1 MPIRLLANAGA
12 QTTIALPLTS
22 GATSFVGGITSGFP
36 VPQSFGS
43 AAARLTILD
52 AGNAGWNPN
61 TPLDTP
67 FEYASYGNNN
77 IGTNTLSGLT
87 RGEASTTAKNFS
99 AGAIV
104 AVGWLAEDLI
114 ASVPWKLEEQ
124 VVTAVSAVT
133 IPASGT
139 IPASY
144 LGVNWRHLEI
154 RYRLRTSAAPNGTAS
169 LYMQF
174 NGDGTGNYAWA
185 QLYNIPPSTPAY
197 VELFAQTWIGVG
209 ILPQG
214 GATAGMFGEGEI
226 KITDYAG
233 SQIKKARGWTDGS
246 FGLGT
251 PGLSFALRH
260 GFWNGTGALTTIRLF
275 PSDGTTITGVVT
287 SYLTP

>member
-1 MPIRLLANAGA
+1 MPLRLPANAGA
-12 QTTIALPLTS
+12 QTTIALPLAS
-22 GATSFVGGITSGFP
+22 GATSFVGGSTAGFP

-52 AGNAGWNPN
+52 AGNAGWNAN
-61 TPLDTP
+61 APLATP
-67 FEYASYGNNN
+67 FEYASYTSNNT
-77 IGTNTLSGLT
+77 GTNTLSGLT

-114 ASVPWKLEEQ
+114 ASVPWKFEEQ
-124 VVTAVSAVT
+124 TVSAVSAVT

-144 LGVNWRHLEI
+144 LGINWRHLEI

-174 NGDGTGNYAWA
+174 NGDASGNYAWA
-185 QLYNIPPSTPAY
+185 QLFNTPPSSAGY
-197 VELFAQTWIGVG
+197 NEQFAQTWIGIG
-209 ILPQG
+209 LLPQG
-214 GATAGMFGEGEI
+214 GATAGMFGQGEI
-226 KITDYAG
+226 KIEDYAAA
-233 SQIKKARGWTDGS
+233 QIKKARGWTDGS

-251 PGLSFALRH
+251 PGLQFALRH

-275 PSDGTTITGVVT
+275 PSDGSTVTGEVTT
-287 SYLTP
+287 YLTP